1 MGITFKSLG
10 KCLPHVVDIRK
21 PVLLR
26 SRHGQGKS
34 TLVYDFAKEIKMPVV
49 ERRASQMT
57 EGDLLGLP
65 KIDEDRTAWLP
76 PDWLRQACLEP
87 VVLFIDEIDRATME
101 VRQGFFEL
109 CDSRKIA
116 GNHLHPDTL
125 IFAAVNGG
133 ENTAQYQVGEMDPAE
148 LDRWT
153 VFDLE
158 PSVEDWLHWA
168 KDNVELIVWDFINQN
183 HVHLEHN
190 SDFEP
195 NKVYPSRRSWHRFSD
210 CIQRGDLVKP
220 GKTSPVLYNLA
231 CSFVGLE
238 AATQFG
244 DFVKNYKHQVTPE
257 NILDEGKFDL
267 VKDFSIND
275 HTSLVEKIVT
285 QKHLQKKFTSKVSK
299 NVVEY
304 FNMLP
309 SEVAMKF
316 WTSIGIENSENL
328 VKIHNNIHMRLVKML
343 NEEGV
348 IEKLEK
354 GEFTNEEQKTEEP
367 KETTTTSQKK

>member
-1 MGITFKSLG
+1 
-10 KCLPHVVDIRK
+10 
-21 PVLLR
+21 
-26 SRHGQGKS
+26 
-34 TLVYDFAKEIKMPVV
+34 MPVV

-65 KIDEDRTAWLP
+65 KIDGDRTAWLP

-158 PSVEDWLHWA
+158 PSVEDWLYWA

-210 CIQRGDLVKP
+210 CIKKGDLIKP
-220 GKTSPVLYNLA
+220 GKTTPVLYNLA

-244 DFVKNYKHQVTPE
+244 DFVKNYKHQVTPG

-285 QKHLQKKFTSKVSK
+285 QKHLQKKFTNKVSK

-354 GEFTNEEQKTEEP
+354 GEFTNEEQKSAEP
-367 KETTTTSQKK
+367 KETTTTSKEK